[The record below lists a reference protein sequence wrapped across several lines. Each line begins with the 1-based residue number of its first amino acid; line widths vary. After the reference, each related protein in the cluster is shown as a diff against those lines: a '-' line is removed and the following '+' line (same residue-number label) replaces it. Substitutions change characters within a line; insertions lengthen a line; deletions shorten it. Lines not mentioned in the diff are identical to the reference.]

1 MSDDASCCT
10 REIHICVQT
19 NEVPSLGN
27 QIFQSDRSTYSL
39 RYWTPHER
47 CIKRRCSSIVVIVSK
62 LHSQELIGQAGSRLV
77 FNRIQYVITLIRV
90 HQEIITWLDSMM
102 TRWPPFISNFW
113 LGVWPDNKSS
123 FRSFYVLIYCLKERV
138 SIFCKANVRNHWRVA
153 SSPSAKF

>member
-1 MSDDASCCT
+1 MATKHGEVPIAFRYRINLSKRVGEALCNFNSFHLFRMSDDATCCT

-62 LHSQELIGQAGSRLV
+62 LHSQELIGQAGSRHV

-90 HQEIITWLDSMM
+90 HQEIITWLDSNDD
-102 TRWPPFISNFW
+102 S
-113 LGVWPDNKSS
+113 LAS
-123 FRSFYVLIYCLKERV
+123 FHIKLLVRSL
-138 SIFCKANVRNHWRVA
+138 AGQ
-153 SSPSAKF
+153 